1 MLCVEPPPKIPIAVS
16 SELSL
21 KGTCKLKIIIGR
33 PPSASPTVSRTGA
46 QERISRLQ
54 NSSSKMPDVRM
65 KGEIT
70 TLLHKHS
77 PTSRPQPKK
86 ASRRSLRLL
95 AVASFA
101 PVTPNQLATKY
112 INAPK
117 QKGSTH
123 TPKRGNRR

>member
-33 PPSASPTVSRTGA
+33 PPSATPTKSRIGA

-54 NSSSKMPDVRM
+54 NSSSKMPDVRL
-65 KGEIT
+65 KGAIT

-77 PTSRPQPKK
+77 PTSMPQPKK
-86 ASRRSLRLL
+86 TSKRRLRPLAGCSFSPVCTDQPSLK
-95 AVASFA
+95 S
-101 PVTPNQLATKY
+101 
-112 INAPK
+112 
-117 QKGSTH
+117 H
-123 TPKRGNRR
+123 

>member
-1 MLCVEPPPKIPIAVS
+1 MLCVEPLPKIPIAVS
-16 SELSL
+16 SEFSL
-21 KGTCKLKIIIGR
+21 KGTCKLKINIGR
-33 PPSASPTVSRTGA
+33 PPSATPTISRTGA

-54 NSSSKMPDVRM
+54 NISSKMPDVRM
-65 KGEIT
+65 KGAIT

-101 PVTPNQLATKY
+101 AVSANQLATKY
-112 INAPK
+112 SNAPK
-117 QKGSTH
+117 NKVSTH
-123 TPKRGNRR
+123 PPSDCTCL